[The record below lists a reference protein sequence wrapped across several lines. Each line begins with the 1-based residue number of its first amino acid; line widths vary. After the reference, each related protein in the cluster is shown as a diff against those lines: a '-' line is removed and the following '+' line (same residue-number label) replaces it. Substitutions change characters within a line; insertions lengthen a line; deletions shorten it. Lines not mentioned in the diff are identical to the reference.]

1 MESINGSI
9 AIIEDNESTRKALVR
24 QISTAGF
31 SIVDFASAPDFLHAP
46 ERFTVDCVV
55 ADVHL
60 PMMDGLQLQ
69 EELRN
74 MVPHAPI
81 IFITGYA
88 ELAIGVQAMRRG
100 ATDFLQKPVDDE
112 TLFEAI
118 HRAVEV
124 SRGRRKIEGER
135 KELQRRYDSL
145 TPREREV
152 FALITRGLLNKQ
164 VAAEL
169 GAAERTI
176 KAHRARVMEK
186 MGAESLADLVRSAS
200 LLGVDAASPSA
211 AGSEDGGTKL

>member
-1 MESINGSI
+1 MEPNVGAI
-9 AIIEDNESTRKALVR
+9 AVIEDNESTRRALVR
-24 QISTAGF
+24 QINSAGF
-31 SIVDFASAPDFLHAP
+31 RIVDFASALDFLNAP

-69 EELRN
+69 EELRQT
-74 MVPHAPI
+74 VPYAPI

-112 TLFEAI
+112 TLFDAI
-118 HRAVEV
+118 RHAVEV
-124 SRGRRKIEGER
+124 SRGRRTAEAEH
-135 KELQRRYDSL
+135 KELQRRYDTL

-200 LLGVDAASPSA
+200 LLGVGAASPSA
-211 AGSEDGGTKL
+211 AVF

>member
-1 MESINGSI
+1 MEPNVGAI
-9 AIIEDNESTRKALVR
+9 AVIEDNESTRRALVR
-24 QISTAGF
+24 QINSAGF
-31 SIVDFASAPDFLHAP
+31 RIVDFASALDFLNAP

-69 EELRN
+69 EELRQT
-74 MVPHAPI
+74 VPYAPI

-112 TLFEAI
+112 TLFDAI
-118 HRAVEV
+118 RHAVEV
-124 SRGRRKIEGER
+124 SRGRRTAEAER

-200 LLGVDAASPSA
+200 LLGVGAASPSA
-211 AGSEDGGTKL
+211 VES